1 MLDFISDNKLNAEEV
16 AFADDLTVAGKLS
29 TIKDYWNQLRSI
41 GPKYGYFP
49 KASKSY
55 LMVKE
60 DQLPNA
66 TTLFD
71 NSNVNIT
78 VKGKRHLGAIVG
90 SVI

>member
-1 MLDFISDNKLNAEEV
+1 
-16 AFADDLTVAGKLS
+16 
-29 TIKDYWNQLRSI
+29 
-41 GPKYGYFP
+41 
-49 KASKSY
+49 
-55 LMVKE
+55 MVKE

-90 SVI
+90 SAI